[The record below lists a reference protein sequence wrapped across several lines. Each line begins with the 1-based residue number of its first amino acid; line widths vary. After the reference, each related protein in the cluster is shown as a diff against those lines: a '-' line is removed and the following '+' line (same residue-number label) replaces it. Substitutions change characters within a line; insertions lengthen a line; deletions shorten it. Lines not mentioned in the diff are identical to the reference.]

1 MTDIKYFRR
10 CESVATEILTFIRD
24 LSPVSSEYD
33 LYNEIL
39 IDLYRGKTS
48 SYIRQL
54 MSIAEDTDDAS
65 VKSSAEKLISCIEA
79 LL

>member
-10 CESVATEILTFIRD
+10 CESVATELLTFIRD
-24 LSPVSSEYD
+24 LRPVSSEYD
-33 LYNEIL
+33 QYNEIL

-48 SYIRQL
+48 GYIRQL
-54 MSIAEDTDDAS
+54 MLIAEDTDDTAI
-65 VKSSAEKLISCIEA
+65 KSSALKLVSCIEA

>member
-24 LSPVSSEYD
+24 LSPMYSEYD
-33 LYNEIL
+33 KYNEIL

-54 MSIAEDTDDAS
+54 MLIAEDTDDATI
-65 VKSSAEKLISCIEA
+65 KSSALKLVSCIEA

>member
-10 CESVATEILTFIRD
+10 CESVATELLTFIRD
-24 LSPVSSEYD
+24 LRPVSSEYD
-33 LYNEIL
+33 QYNEIL

-54 MSIAEDTDDAS
+54 MLIAEDTDDATI
-65 VKSSAEKLISCIEA
+65 KSSALKLVSCIEA